1 MHVKNPKDV
10 KERLRWSAGWTNC
23 FFADC
28 FCHLINTNLFVRSE
42 LSKNQIFVSV
52 MPDNPMEPLN
62 DFGPKQSSNG
72 RPDFTQAFLAY
83 LWLIKD
89 QHRPPL

>member
-1 MHVKNPKDV
+1 
-10 KERLRWSAGWTNC
+10 
-23 FFADC
+23 
-28 FCHLINTNLFVRSE
+28 
-42 LSKNQIFVSV
+42 